1 MAVPQKPKDR
11 SFVEHVFTAQDG
23 TCDVCGRALCVTQRR
38 GRFVERLD
46 GLHVL
51 TMRDTGCPREN
62 CEGRRV
68 MYRPPEELAFALK
81 KDTLGLDVVVEI
93 GERRL
98 RDHLSF
104 AQIHVLLRD
113 RVPIAERTVA
123 DVFERFLALTRCR
136 AGDTSAVRRRLR
148 KQGGMIVLI
157 DGVQFDEH
165 SPVLYVLEDVMSH
178 TMLFAERREVRSA
191 EGLKGLLE
199 RLKAMDV
206 PILAFVTDREKGLVP
221 AIRKV
226 FPDVPHQFCQLHF
239 LKRCAAPL
247 DGPLVTL
254 GKEVARAA
262 EKLRAIRRELVQ
274 TPPPKSEAEQ
284 AERAVAEDLLL
295 AAHAASKCSG
305 RAPFVPPALKRHERM
320 LSVGEAVQRAAAK
333 RGGPGRSSRGS
344 SVR

>member
-1 MAVPQKPKDR
+1 MGIPQKPKDR
-11 SFVEHVFTAQDG
+11 SFVEHVFTAQGG
-23 TCDVCGRALCVTQRR
+23 TCEECGRALCVTQRR
-38 GRFVERLD
+38 GRLVERLD

-51 TMRDTGCPREN
+51 TMRDTGCPRDS
-62 CEGRRV
+62 CAGPRV
-68 MYRPPEELAFALK
+68 VSRPPEELSFALK

-104 AQIHVLLRD
+104 AQIHALLRD

-136 AGDTSAVRRRLR
+136 AGDTPAVRRRLR
-148 KQGGMIVLI
+148 KQGGMVVLA

-165 SPVLYVLEDVMSH
+165 SPVLYVLTDVISH
-178 TMLFAERREVRSA
+178 TTLFAERREVRSA
-191 EGLKGLLE
+191 DGLCGLLE
-199 RLKAMDV
+199 RLKAMNV
-206 PILAFVTDREKGLVP
+206 PVRAFVTDKEKGLVP
-221 AIRKV
+221 AIHKV

-262 EKLRAIRRELVQ
+262 EKLRAIRRELLQ
-274 TPPPKSEAEQ
+274 ARPPKTEAEA
-284 AERAVAEDLLL
+284 AERLVAEELLL

-320 LSVGEAVQRAAAK
+320 LRVGEAVERAATK
-333 RGGPGRSSRGS
+333 KGDRGRSSRGS

>member
-1 MAVPQKPKDR
+1 MAIPKKPKDR
-11 SFVEHVFTAQDG
+11 SFVEHVFTAQGG
-23 TCDVCGRALCVTQRR
+23 TCRTCGRALCVTQRR
-38 GRFVERLD
+38 GRLVERFD
-46 GLHVL
+46 GLHWL
-51 TMRDTGCPREN
+51 LMRDTGCPREN
-62 CEGRRV
+62 CEGPRV
-68 MYRPPEELAFALK
+68 VHRPPEELYFALK
-81 KDTLGLDVVVEI
+81 KDTLGLDVVIEI

-98 RDHLSF
+98 RDHMSF
-104 AQIHVLLRD
+104 AQIHAILRD

-136 AGDTSAVRRRLR
+136 AGDTPAVRRRLR
-148 KQGGMIVLI
+148 KQGGMIVLV

-165 SPVLYVLEDVMSH
+165 SPVLYVLEDVISH
-178 TMLFAERREVRSA
+178 STLFAERREVRSA

-206 PILAFVTDREKGLVP
+206 PILAFVTDKEKGLVP
-221 AIRKV
+221 AIREV

-274 TPPPKSEAEQ
+274 ARPPKNEAEA

-305 RAPFVPPALKRHERM
+305 RAPFVPPALKRHEAM
-320 LSVGEAVQRAAAK
+320 LRVGAAVERAAAK
-333 RGGPGRSSRGS
+333 KGGAGRSSRGS
-344 SVR
+344 SAR